1 MAAKGLPSI
10 NSSEGL
16 DAHNNSFMT
25 FRHKASITA
34 LAILKK
40 TQRLC
45 AGTQDNLIVVWEL
58 DEFTPAYS
66 LQGHTRSITCLENVP
81 STQILIS
88 ASVDQTI
95 RVWDGDRDFACVQ
108 VLTGYN
114 GHILSMTSTN
124 DTLFMACQDTTV
136 KVASVCA
143 SSLSAILAPTTEWQ
157 SMSNHHGFVY
167 GIRYIAPEAR
177 AHGKKPLLFTC
188 SSDYSIV
195 CWDVA
200 DMSVLASLH
209 GHRGSVL
216 DLVSGLLRQLGA
228 ECRLVHCGPN
238 INPIVIGKL
247 GNDPTKPTVLICGH
261 YDVQPASMEDG
272 WDSNPFMLT
281 GQNGYLYGRGTTD
294 DKGPIIA
301 TLFAI
306 RELIARSQGGRATDT
321 DDAASTKRPKL
332 SMDMP
337 NFVFLY
343 QGEGENQSQGIRET
357 VEDNLSYFGP
367 IDLVFISNNYWLGDT
382 TPCLT
387 YGMRGCLE
395 IQLKVDG
402 PGVDLHAGVDG
413 GAIREPM
420 LDVVSLLNRI
430 VDPTTGRF
438 TEPAFYAAVRP
449 VSEDE
454 IALFESLEFDVD
466 AYKQTLGV
474 PALLPAFGSHEKA
487 SFVDVL
493 MNRWRF
499 PAVSVTSVK
508 GSIDNSSIIAK
519 SAQTELTLRTV
530 PDQSP
535 AEIER
540 LVLAHIRK
548 QFDLLSTTNT
558 LSVTVKTNVPWW
570 LGDIHSRYFQAA
582 EQALE
587 KHWKKKP
594 MLVREGGMSQITTFL
609 KTTLK
614 APCMHF
620 PWAKRR
626 TARTCRTNASASA
639 TSAPAKTS

>member
-1 MAAKGLPSI
+1 MRCNG
-10 NSSEGL
+10 
-16 DAHNNSFMT
+16 
-25 FRHKASITA
+25 
-34 LAILKK
+34 ILKGHSAAVLSVCSLEDK
-40 TQRLC
+40 NRICSGSADETVRIWNTQ
-45 AGTQDNLIVVWEL
+45 
-58 DEFTPAYS
+58 S
-66 LQGHTRSITCLENVP
+66 L
-81 STQILIS
+81 
-88 ASVDQTI
+88 
-95 RVWDGDRDFACVQ
+95 ACVH
-108 VLTGYN
+108 T
-114 GHILSMTSTN
+114 
-124 DTLFMACQDTTV
+124 
-136 KVASVCA
+136 
-143 SSLSAILAPTTEWQ
+143 
-157 SMSNHHGFVY
+157 
-167 GIRYIAPEAR
+167 
-177 AHGKKPLLFTC
+177 
-188 SSDYSIV
+188 
-195 CWDVA
+195 
-200 DMSVLASLH
+200 LH
-209 GHRGSVL
+209 GHRGGVSSILSTEMFVFSASEDSTVKVWDIDFISNMRPSSNTTNSTNTNSNTNESQGPARPQKLKMDSSLMSVSAMYNKQTSDASMIHL
-216 DLVSGLLRQLGA
+216 LRKFVSIPSVSVDPQLVDDCWMAAKFVKGLLRQLGA

-306 RELIARSQGGRATDT
+306 RELIARSQGGRATET
-321 DDAASTKRPKL
+321 EGDAAASSTKRPKL
-332 SMDMP
+332 SSDMP

-474 PALLPAFGSHEKA
+474 PALLPAFGSHGKA

-519 SAQTELTLRTV
+519 SAQTELTLRSV

-540 LVLAHIRK
+540 LVLAHIRA

-570 LGDIHSRYFQAA
+570 LGDIHSRYFRAA

-620 PWAKRR
+620 PMGQASDRAHLQNERIRLRNLR
-626 TARTCRTNASASA
+626 TGKDVLVDFFAAIASS
-639 TSAPAKTS
+639 KT